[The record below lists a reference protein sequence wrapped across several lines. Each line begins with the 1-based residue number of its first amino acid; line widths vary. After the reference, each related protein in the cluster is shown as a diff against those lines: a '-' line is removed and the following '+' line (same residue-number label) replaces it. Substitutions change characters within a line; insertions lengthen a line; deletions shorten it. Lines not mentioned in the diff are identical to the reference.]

1 MSPNLRCVMTP
12 HGKGLRSATLTNED
26 SGGQAPPAGLAAG
39 DQKRD
44 GLGVPHA
51 ARDEQLA
58 IHASSR

>member
-1 MSPNLRCVMTP
+1 MTP